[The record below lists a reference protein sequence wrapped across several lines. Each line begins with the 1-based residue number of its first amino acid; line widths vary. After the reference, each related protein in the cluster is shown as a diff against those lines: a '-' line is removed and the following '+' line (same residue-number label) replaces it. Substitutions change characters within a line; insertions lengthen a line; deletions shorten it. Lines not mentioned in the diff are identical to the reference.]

1 MSYVPDQGDLVWLDF
16 DPSAGKEI
24 MKRRPAFVISR
35 KIFNQHTKMAIVAP
49 VTSTIRGGK
58 LEVLLAG
65 SGETKGA
72 ILVYQLK
79 SIDFV
84 QRKMKFIERAPDSI
98 IEKTSA
104 IAQLLVQL
112 A

>member
-35 KIFNQHTKMAIVAP
+35 KIFNQHTNMAIVAP
-49 VTSTIRGGK
+49 VTNTVRGGK
-58 LEVLLAG
+58 LEVALFG
-65 SGETKGA
+65 EGETKGA

-79 SIDFV
+79 SIDFM
-84 QRKMKFIERAPDSI
+84 QRKIKFIEKAPDSI
-98 IEKTSA
+98 IEKASS
-104 IAQLLVQL
+104 IAQLLVQI